1 MNTNTS
7 SKIGGSMYNYIL
19 KETEHRNSPMPK
31 GPWLM
36 TQKWEDLL
44 FLNFPVTPETMRQH
58 IPSGL
63 ELDTYEGKAWITVI
77 PFRIT
82 DMRMRML
89 PSFPYIRKFLELNV
103 RTYVKKDGIPGIYF
117 FSLDASKLLP
127 VLGARMTTLPYY
139 YAKMN
144 MKKKGDW
151 FHYYSKRRSLEN
163 PIFKGKYKP
172 ISKSFYPENGTLNH
186 WLVERYYL
194 WTEVKSILLAGGIHH
209 LRWEVAEAE
218 AQLQQQEYPPFLS
231 DTSNEMI
238 FLYASSIRVLFW
250 PFKRDK

>member
-1 MNTNTS
+1 
-7 SKIGGSMYNYIL
+7 MYKDIL
-19 KETEHRNSPMPK
+19 NDTKHRNSPMPR
-31 GPWLM
+31 GPWVM

-44 FLNFPVTPETMRQH
+44 FLNFPVPFETMQNH

-77 PFRIT
+77 PFNIT

-89 PSFPYIRKFLELNV
+89 PSFPYIRKFFELNV

-151 FHYYSKRRSLEN
+151 FHYYSKRRSFDS
-163 PIFKGKYKP
+163 PMFQGKYKP
-172 ISKSFYPENGTLNH
+172 VSEPFFPESGTLSH

-194 WTEVKSILLAGGIHH
+194 WTDVKNTLLIGGIHH
-209 LRWEVAEAE
+209 LPWEVAVAE
-218 AQLQQQEYPPFLS
+218 AQLQQEEYPSFLS
-231 DTSNEMI
+231 DLIDEKEMV
-238 FLYASSIRVLFW
+238 FYYASSMRVLFW
-250 PFKRDK
+250 PFKREK

>member
-1 MNTNTS
+1 
-7 SKIGGSMYNYIL
+7 MYNHIL

-31 GPWLM
+31 GPWVM

-44 FLNFPVTPETMRQH
+44 FLNFPVPMEKIHHH
-58 IPSGL
+58 IPDAL
-63 ELDTYEGKAWITVI
+63 ELDTYEGQAWITVI

-127 VLGARMTTLPYY
+127 VLGARMTTLPYF
-139 YAKMN
+139 YAKMS

-151 FHYYSKRRSLEN
+151 FHYYSKRRSFDS
-163 PIFKGKYKP
+163 PVFKGRYKP
-172 ISKSFYPENGTLNH
+172 VSKSFYPETGTLSH
-186 WLVERYYL
+186 WLTERYYL
-194 WTEVKSILLAGGIHH
+194 WTDVKSMLLSGGIHH
-209 LRWEVAEAE
+209 LPWKISEAE
-218 AQLQQQEYPPFLS
+218 VQLQHEKYPTFLS
-231 DTSNEMI
+231 NFNDEKEMV
-238 FLYASSIRVLFW
+238 FYYASSIKVLFW
-250 PFKRDK
+250 TFKKAK

>member
-1 MNTNTS
+1 MNNH
-7 SKIGGSMYNYIL
+7 IL
-19 KETEHRNSPMPK
+19 KETNHRNSPIPK
-31 GPWLM
+31 GPWMM

-44 FLNFPVTPETMRQH
+44 FLNFPVPPETMLDH

-77 PFRIT
+77 PFKIT

-89 PSFPYIRKFLELNV
+89 PPFPYIRKFFELNV
-103 RTYVKKDGIPGIYF
+103 RTYVKKDAIPGIYF

-144 MKKKGDW
+144 MKKRGDW
-151 FHYYSKRRSLEN
+151 FHYYSKRRGFSK
-163 PIFKGKYKP
+163 PAFKGKYRP
-172 ISKSFYPENGTLNH
+172 ISEKCIPAAGTLSH

-194 WTEVKSILLAGGIHH
+194 WTEMKNILLSGGIHH
-209 LRWEVAEAE
+209 LPWEIAEAE
-218 AQLQQQEYPPFLS
+218 VDLTHEEYPPFLS
-231 DTSNEMI
+231 NKEDKKQMV
-238 FLYASSIRVLFW
+238 FYYASSMRVLFW
-250 PFKRDK
+250 PFKISK

>member
-1 MNTNTS
+1 
-7 SKIGGSMYNYIL
+7 MYKHIL
-19 KETEHRNSPMPK
+19 SNIEHRNSPMPK

-44 FLNFPVTPETMRQH
+44 FLNFPVSAETMRQQ
-58 IPSGL
+58 IPERL

-103 RTYVKKDGIPGIYF
+103 RTYVKKDGVPGIYF

-127 VLGARMTTLPYY
+127 VLGAKLTTLPYY
-139 YAKMN
+139 YAKMD

-151 FHYYSKRRSLEN
+151 FHYYSKRRSLDN
-163 PIFKGKYKP
+163 PEFKGQYRPASKP
-172 ISKSFYPENGTLNH
+172 FYPEAGTLNH

-194 WTEVKSILLAGGIHH
+194 WTGVGNILLTGGIHH
-209 LRWEVAEAE
+209 LPWKVAEAE
-218 AQLQQQEYPPFLS
+218 AHVQQEDYPPFLS
-231 DTSNEMI
+231 HTNEDEKMVY
-238 FLYASSIRVLFW
+238 LYASSIRVLFW
-250 PFKRDK
+250 PFKRAK